1 MAFKQRLQ
9 IKLVNE
15 MGKETALISII
26 VPVYNVEKWLER
38 CIQSLVD
45 QSYQSLEII
54 LIDDGSTDASSIIC
68 DEWSKKDRRIIVVHQ
83 EHRGVSA
90 ARNLGIDLAHGQF
103 ISFVDS
109 DDWVD
114 SRFIEILHQ
123 LMVDYQ
129 CDLAECGSR
138 ETLGEANPVSYEGT
152 AKVHTKCEAME
163 SHLKDTYYTCVIW
176 NKMYKREI
184 ITARFPEGKLHEDL
198 FWVYQIIDQCTTLV
212 HAAIPLYY
220 HFHRS
225 DSITGSTYTL
235 SRIADLLEG
244 GFMRCQFVTKKY
256 PELADMVRIKYY
268 LQSQWFVQYIKLRK
282 IDHWEA
288 CISEILARIHSL
300 GIKWLYKSSASL
312 KEKLWIYLFY
322 FCPTFTCSFRNAL
335 KIGI

>member
-1 MAFKQRLQ
+1 
-9 IKLVNE
+9 

-26 VPVYNVEKWLER
+26 VPVYSVEKWLER

-45 QSYQSLEII
+45 QTYRTLEII
-54 LIDDGSTDASSIIC
+54 LIDDGSTDSSSMIC
-68 DEWSKKDRRIIVVHQ
+68 DRWAEKDRRIIVVHK
-83 EHRGVSA
+83 ENGGLSS
-90 ARNLGIDLAHGQF
+90 ARNLGIDLAHGQY
-103 ISFVDS
+103 IGFVDS
-109 DDWVD
+109 DDWVN

-123 LMVDYQ
+123 LMVNYQ
-129 CDLAECGSR
+129 CDLAECGSC
-138 ETLGEANPVSYEGT
+138 ETWGEVHPTSYE
-152 AKVHTKCEAME
+152 AAAEVHTKHEAME
-163 SHLKDTYYTCVIW
+163 AHLKDTRFTCVIW
-176 NKMYKREI
+176 NKLYKREI

-198 FWVYQIIDQCTTLV
+198 FWTYQIIDQCSTLV
-212 HAAIPLYY
+212 HTAVPLYY

-235 SRIADLLEG
+235 SRISDILEG

-268 LQSQWFVQYIKLRK
+268 LQSQWFVQYIKRRK
-282 IDHWEA
+282 IDHGEA
-288 CISEILARIHSL
+288 CISEVLARIHSL

-322 FCPTFTCSFRNAL
+322 FWPTLTCAFRNAL

>member
-1 MAFKQRLQ
+1 MAFKQRTE
-9 IKLVNE
+9 IELVNE

-45 QSYQSLEII
+45 QTYRTLEII
-54 LIDDGSTDASSIIC
+54 LIDDGSTDSSSMIC
-68 DEWSKKDRRIIVVHQ
+68 DRWAEKDRRIIVVHK
-83 EHRGVSA
+83 ENGGLSS
-90 ARNLGIDLAHGQF
+90 ARNLGIDLAHGQY
-103 ISFVDS
+103 IGFVDS
-109 DDWVD
+109 DDWVN

-123 LMVDYQ
+123 LMVNYQ
-129 CDLAECGSR
+129 CDLAECGSC
-138 ETLGEANPVSYEGT
+138 ETWGEVHPTSYE
-152 AKVHTKCEAME
+152 AAAEVHTKHEAME
-163 SHLKDTYYTCVIW
+163 AHLKDTRFTCVIW
-176 NKMYKREI
+176 NKLYKREI

-198 FWVYQIIDQCTTLV
+198 FWTYQIIDQCSTLV
-212 HAAIPLYY
+212 HTAVPLYY

-235 SRIADLLEG
+235 SRISDLLEG

-256 PELADMVRIKYY
+256 PELADMVRIKYC
-268 LQSQWFVQYIKLRK
+268 LQSQFFVQYIKRRK
-282 IDHWEA
+282 IDHGEA
-288 CISEILARIHSL
+288 CISEVLARIHSL

-322 FCPTFTCSFRNAL
+322 FCPTLTCAFRNAL

>member
-1 MAFKQRLQ
+1 MAFKQILQ

-15 MGKETALISII
+15 MGKETALVSII

-45 QSYQSLEII
+45 QTYRTLEII
-54 LIDDGSTDASSIIC
+54 LIDDGSTDSSSMIC
-68 DEWSKKDRRIIVVHQ
+68 DRWAEKDRRIIVVHK
-83 EHRGVSA
+83 ENGGLSS
-90 ARNLGIDLAHGQF
+90 ARNLGIDLAHGQY
-103 ISFVDS
+103 IGFVDS
-109 DDWVD
+109 DDWVN

-123 LMVDYQ
+123 LMVNYQ
-129 CDLAECGSR
+129 CDLAECGSC
-138 ETLGEANPVSYEGT
+138 ETWGEVHPTSYE
-152 AKVHTKCEAME
+152 AAAEVHTKREAME
-163 SHLKDTYYTCVIW
+163 AHLKDTRFTCVIW
-176 NKMYKREI
+176 NKLYKREI

-198 FWVYQIIDQCTTLV
+198 FWTYQIIDQCSTLV
-212 HAAIPLYY
+212 HTAVPLYY

-225 DSITGSTYTL
+225 DSITGNTYTL

-282 IDHWEA
+282 IDHGEA

-322 FCPTFTCSFRNAL
+322 FCPTFTCAFRNTL